1 MALTQVPASMQEP
14 TAQFIGFKNRIIN
27 GAMAISQRGTS
38 FSSPANQSYT
48 LDRWKFWADGSGG
61 TLTIS
66 QVALSPAELNPFSY
80 AMRINQSVA
89 ATGRTYFRINQHIE
103 GLEIFSGQQIV
114 VSFYA
119 KCASGTVASAL
130 RCDRYYGTGGSPSSA
145 DNITASAGLNQTITT
160 TWARYT
166 ALATVTSTSGKT
178 YGTNNDSSLLV
189 GIDLPVSGTFDLY
202 LTGFQVEFGTTLNAT
217 SFDMRPHGTELQL
230 CQRYFEKIGGDA
242 AADITFC
249 TNASVGQ
256 GTISTVR
263 MVPKRAAATI
273 GIVGTWTASGAT
285 GPTLSGTAGTNSFS
299 ILAQSTN
306 SGGTNV
312 LQSSTSAY
320 LTASAE
326 L

>member
-1 MALTQVPASMQEP
+1 MPLTLVPASMQEP
-14 TAQFIGFKNRIIN
+14 TAQFMSFKNRIIN
-27 GAMAISQRGTS
+27 GDMAISQRGTS

-61 TLTIS
+61 TLAIS
-66 QVALSPAELNPFSY
+66 RVALSPAELNPFSY
-80 AMRINQSVA
+80 AMRINQSVG

-119 KCASGTVASAL
+119 KCASGTVASTL

-217 SFDMRPHGTELQL
+217 SFDMRFYPTELQL
-230 CQRYFEKIGGDA
+230 CQRYYELVPSQAAGFLNTNGG
-242 AADITFC
+242 T
-249 TNASVGQ
+249 ASV
-256 GTISTVR
+256 
-263 MVPKRAAATI
+263 AATI
-273 GIVGTWTASGAT
+273 FWKTTKRTTPTVTVGTGAIQQ
-285 GPTLSGTAGTNSFS
+285 SGTDSVIS
-299 ILAQSTN
+299 YQST
-306 SGGTNV
+306 GG
-312 LQSSTSAY
+312 SSWYFTSAV
-320 LTASAE
+320 TGTAE